1 MAKREREEEF
11 EVSEVAP
18 LQPLS
23 RGGWNRSCAHV
34 STAKVC
40 AHKIN
45 NVAING
51 YSIYA

>member
-1 MAKREREEEF
+1 MAAHKR
-11 EVSEVAP
+11 P
-18 LQPLS
+18 
-23 RGGWNRSCAHV
+23 RGGWNRSSAHV

-45 NVAING
+45 NVAINNG

>member
-23 RGGWNRSCAHV
+23 LAFSYGRLQSPFSVLLYNDLR
-34 STAKVC
+34 
-40 AHKIN
+40 
-45 NVAING
+45 
-51 YSIYA
+51 YRYY